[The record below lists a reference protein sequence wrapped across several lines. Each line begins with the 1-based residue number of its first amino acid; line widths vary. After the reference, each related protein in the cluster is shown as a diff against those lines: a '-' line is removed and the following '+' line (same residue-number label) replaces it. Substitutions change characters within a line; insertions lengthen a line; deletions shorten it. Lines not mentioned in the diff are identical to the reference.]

1 MQNVKKLGFPAKRVN
16 SFAKISH
23 FSRKI
28 KTFAENFVCFRISL
42 ALICFA
48 KKCEIFAEKKK
59 CENFRIFRECFRS
72 LETLAK
78 TLYFKNIDI

>member
-28 KTFAENFVCFRISL
+28 KTFAENFGCFRISL

-48 KKCEIFAEKKK
+48 KKCEIFAEKR
-59 CENFRIFRECFRS
+59 N
-72 LETLAK
+72 AK
-78 TLYFKNIDI
+78 TFAYFANVFVRWKP

>member
-28 KTFAENFVCFRISL
+28 KTFAFRISL

-48 KKCEIFAEKKK
+48 KKCEIFAEKR
-59 CENFRIFRECFRS
+59 N
-72 LETLAK
+72 AK
-78 TLYFKNIDI
+78 TFAYFANVFVRWKP